1 MSRYTRAKREDAVK
15 PSKRTMR
22 FSIGNVWNS
31 LKDLNIMCNDK
42 ANEVIK
48 YVEFGDGEEMKVPT
62 PSVHIGLLAVNSD
75 ITPRR
80 EQHPEGFK
88 PLGCLFISNNAA
100 RYAYKKTHPLQVRPK

>member
-48 YVEFGDGEEMKVPT
+48 YVELGDGEEMEVAFTTEDFPELICIAKI
-62 PSVHIGLLAVNSD
+62 SKNEFGLPMYTLDYSQSTL
-75 ITPRR
+75 I
-80 EQHPEGFK
+80 
-88 PLGCLFISNNAA
+88 
-100 RYAYKKTHPLQVRPK
+100 

>member
-15 PSKRTMR
+15 PSKRRMQ

-48 YVEFGDGEEMKVPT
+48 YVELRDGEELEVVFWTEDIPELICIAKI
-62 PSVHIGLLAVNSD
+62 SKNEFGLPVYTLDYSQSTL
-75 ITPRR
+75 I
-80 EQHPEGFK
+80 
-88 PLGCLFISNNAA
+88 
-100 RYAYKKTHPLQVRPK
+100 